1 MIAVLF
7 KKILYYLNPLNLF
20 KKEKEA
26 NVNLRV
32 MHGINKISFVMFLV
46 CLIYM
51 VVRWAM
57 RG

>member
-1 MIAVLF
+1 MTVFF
-7 KKILYYLNPLNLF
+7 KKILYYLNPINLF
-20 KKEKEA
+20 KKEKED

-51 VVRWAM
+51 VVRYFT
-57 RG
+57 R